1 MWGRKEPP
9 EESHG
14 KQGNV
19 QLSLGQCLLIK
30 YNLCQSPFNLSLLH
44 QLLCYEKGGKKKIPI
59 PNLVPKLVN
68 GSAPL
73 VQPEL
78 PATQYPGANT

>member
-9 EESHG
+9 EESRG

-44 QLLCYEKGGKKKIPI
+44 QLLCYEKGGKKKFPSQILFPS
-59 PNLVPKLVN
+59 LSMALL
-68 GSAPL
+68 L